1 MIIAVLGAP
10 GTGKT
15 SLIESL
21 RKVLPSKQLLRESP
35 PSEAARPAADFTL
48 LMGLDLPWRPDQGQ
62 QDSSAARDQVDK
74 RLRAEL
80 MAQGGRFAVVYGQG
94 PARTLSALQAIAH
107 HAGQP
112 DPGPSHKSTPWQWNC
127 EKCSDGGCEHRMFTG
142 LLEASAP
149 EQATPTDQ

>member
-21 RKVLPSKQLLRESP
+21 RKVFQSEHLLRDSP
-35 PSEAARPAADFTL
+35 PSGAARAAADLTL
-48 LMGLDLPWRPDQGQ
+48 LMGLDLPWRPDQSQ
-62 QDSSAARDQVDK
+62 QDSSAARGQVDAC
-74 RLRAEL
+74 LRAEL
-80 MAQGGRFAVVYGQG
+80 MAQGVRFVVVYGHG
-94 PARTLSALQAIAH
+94 PARTLSALQAIGH

-112 DPGPSHKSTPWQWNC
+112 DPGPIRKSMPWQWNC

-142 LLEASAP
+142 LLKASAP
-149 EQATPTDQ
+149 NRLIPADQ